1 MGKTQKSIGTL
12 ILQIALGLLF
22 IVAGIWTLQG
32 GKGDE
37 MAAAFYSIFD
47 NDVARVI
54 SIIFAIIEM
63 IAGVFLI
70 LRLFVVLATQLDS
83 LLLVIIMIVWIAAIV
98 LMDFIG
104 YDGLFHNFD
113 SGFLPWLNRFA
124 RHLLVLGAVLK
135 VRD

>member
-1 MGKTQKSIGTL
+1 
-12 ILQIALGLLF
+12 
-22 IVAGIWTLQG
+22 
-32 GKGDE
+32 
-37 MAAAFYSIFD
+37 
-47 NDVARVI
+47 
-54 SIIFAIIEM
+54 M

-104 YDGLFHNFD
+104 DDGLFNNFD

>member
-1 MGKTQKSIGTL
+1 MAKTQRSIGTL

-47 NDVARVI
+47 NDIAKVI
-54 SIIFAIIEM
+54 SIIFGIIEM

-70 LRLFVVLATQLDS
+70 LRLFVAIGTQLDS
-83 LLLVIIMIVWIAAIV
+83 LLLLIIMIVWIVAIV
-98 LMDFIG
+98 LMDFLG
-104 YDGLFHNFD
+104 GDGLFKNFD

-124 RHLLVLGAVLK
+124 RHLLVLGAVIR
-135 VRD
+135 VRY